1 MNARRFRHDSD
12 QRLAETRWWGC
23 VLLAMFAL
31 VQTARGPVESRPPL
45 EPARA
50 ESARPS
56 SKVMWTNAVDTLGI
70 SKREH
75 DALLL
80 DAPYSWSDA
89 VFGGTSP
96 FDAARI
102 GSAALADDSTGALG
116 IQTP

>member
-1 MNARRFRHDSD
+1 MNPRRFRHDST
-12 QRLAETRWWGC
+12 QRLAEARWWGC

-45 EPARA
+45 EHARA

-56 SKVMWTNAVDTLGI
+56 SKVMWTNAADTLRV
-70 SKREH
+70 SKRERNP
-75 DALLL
+75 LLL
-80 DAPYSWSDA
+80 DAPYNWNDA

-102 GSAALADDSTGALG
+102 RSAALADYSTGALG